1 MRSLPEPKETGD
13 LDLLWNYINIPKE
26 DRFLLLAWI
35 LECFRRNTPDPIL
48 ELTGEQGSGKSLT
61 HNNIR
66 DLIDPNK
73 VNLRSIPEKRE
84 DLFVPAGHSLI
95 VSLENVSRLSPS
107 MQDALC
113 SLSTGGG
120 FAARGLYTNDEEF
133 VLKLQRPVII
143 NGIAGVVTRADLLD
157 RTLSLELPRLEER
170 QSSSTLCEAFER
182 DRPAILSALL
192 DIFVEVINYLPSI
205 NICLLYT
212 SDAADE

>member
-73 VNLRSIPEKRE
+73 VNLRSFP
-84 DLFVPAGHSLI
+84 VPLI
-95 VSLENVSRLSPS
+95 V
-107 MQDALC
+107 A
-113 SLSTGGG
+113 
-120 FAARGLYTNDEEF
+120 
-133 VLKLQRPVII
+133 
-143 NGIAGVVTRADLLD
+143 
-157 RTLSLELPRLEER
+157 
-170 QSSSTLCEAFER
+170 
-182 DRPAILSALL
+182 
-192 DIFVEVINYLPSI
+192 
-205 NICLLYT
+205 
-212 SDAADE
+212 